1 MSYTHLREY
10 DKNVI
15 QWYHKNVEVS
25 NLGLPALLNY
35 RRLKLL
41 LENHRHQQIAIKVF
55 WSARAGWAVI
65 VRDDTPSRLHLKCDA
80 SGALQTH
87 ELTTLVFES
96 WKPELLKKCQHHG
109 PSTTM
114 EIWSFWRNVT
124 SQQRV
129 ATIIWHNQHYFE
141 SNQLIGFT
149 KNQRQISLKR
159 PSPSNHNKSG
169 GGSSGCGSLYLHAHH
184 HMRPVGT
191 WQDRQERELETVQ
204 VHSSASTW
212 SSGKSMCP
220 HECSWLLVFRRPN
233 AVTSENFTYRP
244 APLGIRMVDYRT
256 RPMVG

>member
-55 WSARAGWAVI
+55 GSARAGWAVI

-80 SGALQTH
+80 SGALQTR

-114 EIWSFWRNVT
+114 EIWSFWRDVT

-159 PSPSNHNKSG
+159 PS
-169 GGSSGCGSLYLHAHH
+169 
-184 HMRPVGT
+184 RPIIT
-191 WQDRQERELETVQ
+191 KAAAAAAAAA
-204 VHSSASTW
+204 ASTFMPIITCVRW
-212 SSGKSMCP
+212 AHGKIDRNES
-220 HECSWLLVFRRPN
+220 
-233 AVTSENFTYRP
+233 
-244 APLGIRMVDYRT
+244 
-256 RPMVG
+256 